1 MLNHVSI
8 GVSDIARS
16 QVFYDKVLEP
26 LGYKRL
32 STDDTSL
39 GYGNHSIGLWL
50 LATKNPVRPDM
61 SSGLHF
67 CFESPTRR
75 GVEDFHKAATAFG
88 GSDNGGPGVR
98 EDYADNYFAAF
109 VVDPDGYR
117 IEAYCAS
124 Q

>member
-16 QVFYDKVLEP
+16 QVFYDKILEP
-26 LGYKRL
+26 
-32 STDDTSL
+32 L

-50 LATKNPVRPDM
+50 LATKNPVKPDL